1 MELKSKKLQN
11 KAVYDQKLNDA
22 NKKIFFSI
30 YKNVRDNKKNCYKCD
45 LETIIDNNS

>member
-30 YKNVRDNKKNCYKCD
+30 YKNVRDNKKKLLQMRFRKNY
-45 LETIIDNNS
+45 